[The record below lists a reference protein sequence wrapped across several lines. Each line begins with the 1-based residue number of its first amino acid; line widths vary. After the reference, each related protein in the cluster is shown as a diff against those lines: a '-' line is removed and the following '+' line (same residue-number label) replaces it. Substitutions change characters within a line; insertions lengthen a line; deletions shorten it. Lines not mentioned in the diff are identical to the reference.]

1 MKLNHR
7 ILLLIAYVILL
18 SAAASSYII
27 YTSQKNALLKR
38 TDSYLQLNIEK
49 LASHYRQ
56 AQSLVSSYA
65 FTLAKSDII
74 RHYFSLEKNPY
85 RELELVDNL
94 RETLQILQPNEK
106 QLVSL
111 SILNGH
117 EELLYY
123 AENSSDPF
131 AELDPKVMAY
141 IKQRFASTQKN
152 SDISY
157 TVNSAGED
165 ILVRYDMLDTQTLST
180 PLSYNRQDVFFV
192 VVYVVLEQFSQLRK
206 KIEFDNQSPIFF
218 THSPPSYR
226 TGLLQSVEL
235 QPGFYAILD
244 PAPKLINAQ
253 LHSIQRELLLSF
265 GVSALVTVL
274 MLLLLL
280 YRHVINPIL
289 HLDKQLEEVEN
300 NQRKNIEKLNTD
312 DEIGRLSSRFYAMY
326 SELHSTYQ
334 RTKALAE
341 NDHLTKLANRYQ
353 FQVQADLLLS
363 RCYDT
368 QHIWVMYIDLD
379 NFKYVNDKYG
389 HQIGDSLLVSFAT
402 HVRQLC
408 KNFEASHNTYS
419 IAARL
424 SGDEFAILLVSP
436 KRFND
441 CAKIFAQ
448 RLLAPIQ
455 NKDNSPLSHFPITAS
470 IGIATFP
477 KDGEHIEK
485 LLLNADTAM
494 YQAKNAG
501 KNQVAYYSQA
511 LDQIVQRRNNIE
523 RALRLGLFDQEFNL
537 AYQPY
542 FTCSGKRLVG
552 FEVLLRWQSELLGE
566 VSPEEFIPI
575 AEQTGLF
582 GTIDRWVI
590 SKAFQEIS
598 TLQAIV
604 KEPIQVSINLSSA
617 ELNSLK
623 LAQFIHRQAEQFG
636 VSPAWIDFEITETF
650 AADSQSFPLLH
661 ELSRLG
667 YGLTI
672 DDFGSGYT
680 SITQLVQYP
689 VQKIK
694 FDRHFLDT
702 LIATN
707 KQNVIRPLID
717 LCHSQ
722 SMKVTAEGIESETMH
737 QWLADYEC
745 DYMQGFYFGY
755 PMSLSEISPWL
766 HASNHKK
773 KSYAQ
778 DHYCFTEPSQSEC
791 R

>member
-7 ILLLIAYVILL
+7 ILLLIAPVILL

-27 YTSQKNALLKR
+27 YASQKNALLKR

-56 AQSLVSSYA
+56 AQALVSSYA

-94 RETLQILQPNEK
+94 RETLHILQPSEK

-111 SILNGH
+111 SILNGN

-123 AENSSDPF
+123 AENSADPF

-141 IKQRFASTQKN
+141 VKQRFASTQST

-165 ILVRYDMLDTQTLST
+165 ILVRYDMLDRQTLST

-192 VVYVVLEQFSQLRK
+192 VVYVVLEQFNQLRK

-218 THSPPSYR
+218 THSPPRYK
-226 TGLLQSVEL
+226 TGLTQSIEL

-244 PAPKLINAQ
+244 PAPKLINEK

-274 MLLLLL
+274 LLLLLL

-289 HLDKQLEEVEN
+289 NLDKQLAEVESN
-300 NQRKNIEKLNTD
+300 KRKNIEKLHTD

-326 SELHSTYQ
+326 TELHSTYQ

-368 QHIWVMYIDLD
+368 QHIWVLYIDLD

-402 HVRQLC
+402 HIRQLC
-408 KNFEASHNTYS
+408 KNFEASHNAYS

-424 SGDEFAILLVSP
+424 SGDEFAILLVAP
-436 KRFND
+436 KRLHD
-441 CAKIFAQ
+441 CANIFAQ
-448 RLLAPIQ
+448 RVLDPIQ
-455 NKDNSPLSHFPITAS
+455 SQDNSPLSRFPITAS

-477 KDGEHIEK
+477 KDGDHIEK

-501 KNQVAYYSQA
+501 KNQIAYYSQA

-523 RALRLGLFDQEFNL
+523 RALRLGLFDQEFHL
-537 AYQPY
+537 VYQPY
-542 FTCSGKRLVG
+542 FTCSGKRLEG
-552 FEVLLRWQSELLGE
+552 FEVLLRWQSDLLGDI
-566 VSPEEFIPI
+566 SPDEFIPI

-582 GTIDRWVI
+582 GTIDRWVV
-590 SKAFQEIS
+590 SQAFREFS
-598 TLQAIV
+598 DLQAMFN
-604 KEPIQVSINLSSA
+604 EPIQVSINLSSA

-623 LAQFIHRQAEQFG
+623 LAQFIHQQARTYQ
-636 VSPAWIDFEITETF
+636 VPPQWIDFEITETF

-694 FDRHFLDT
+694 FDRQFLDT

-737 QWLADYEC
+737 QWLADYRC
-745 DYMQGFYFGY
+745 DYMQGFYFGH
-755 PMSLSEISPWL
+755 PMSLEEIHQWL
-766 HASNHKK
+766 HSPNQKK

-778 DHYCFTEPSQSEC
+778 DHYCFTELSQSEC